1 MAVLVINLNR
11 RMRWRLVAAAAL
23 AAVLI
28 AVSAG
33 AERPVIETEADVE
46 NAARPVITGSV
57 KPIYSL
63 STDTNKV
70 ALTFDISWG
79 TVRPGPVLDVLQRY
93 NQKATFFLSG
103 PWSERHADIVRRI
116 QAEGH
121 DIQSHGQKHVDFS
134 GLSKEQVAEN
144 ILAAD
149 RILQEITGT
158 KPTFIRPPNGD
169 FNETSVI
176 AVHELGYQTV
186 IWSVDSLDWKNPGV
200 DVIIRRVV
208 EKAHPGDIILM
219 HASDS
224 CKQTDTALPAVLE
237 GLKAKGLVPV
247 TLPELLQSAKG
258 YNPRGIH

>member
-1 MAVLVINLNR
+1 MAVFVLNLTR
-11 RMRWRLVAAAAL
+11 RVRWRLAAAAAL
-23 AAVLI
+23 AAILI
-28 AVSAG
+28 AVNLR
-33 AERPVIETEADVE
+33 AERPVIEVE
-46 NAARPVITGSV
+46 TDIERQARPVITGSV
-57 KPIYSL
+57 KPLYSV
-63 STDTNKV
+63 STQSNKV

-103 PWSERHADIVRRI
+103 PWSERHPDIVRRI
-116 QAEGH
+116 KAEGH

-134 GLSKEQVAEN
+134 GLSKQGVQEN

-149 RILQEITGT
+149 KILQEAAGV
-158 KPTFIRPPNGD
+158 KPTLIRPPNGD

-176 AVHELGYQTV
+176 AAHEVGYRTV

-208 EKAHPGDIILM
+208 EKSHPGDIILM

-247 TLPELLQSAKG
+247 TLPELLQEARG
-258 YNPRGIH
+258 ENPRGIH

>member
-1 MAVLVINLNR
+1 MAVFVLNFTR
-11 RMRWRLVAAAAL
+11 RVRWRLAAAAL
-23 AAVLI
+23 LAAVLV
-28 AVSAG
+28 AVNLRS
-33 AERPVIETEADVE
+33 EQPVIEVEADIE
-46 NAARPVITGSV
+46 HQARPVVTGSV
-57 KPIYSL
+57 KPLYSI
-63 STDTNKV
+63 STQSNKV

-103 PWSERHADIVRRI
+103 PWSERHPDIVRRI
-116 QAEGH
+116 KAEGH

-134 GLSKEQVAEN
+134 GLSKQGVQEN

-149 RILQEITGT
+149 KILQEVAGV

-169 FNETSVI
+169 FNEMSVM
-176 AVHELGYQTV
+176 AADEVGYKTV

-208 EKAHPGDIILM
+208 EKSHPGDIILM

-224 CKQTDTALPAVLE
+224 CKQTDAALPAVLE

-247 TLPELLQSAKG
+247 TLPELLRESRG
-258 YNPRGIH
+258 LNPRGIH